1 MIPELTYLFYAIILL
16 ILHIVVQATLSDLS
30 KGLGWALGNQDE
42 AREQNIL
49 AERIQRALRNY
60 LETFPAFAA
69 LALLLVVTESADAT
83 SALGAAIWFWARIAY
98 IPARASGLPLVRS
111 VAWLT
116 SLVGLVLMLLPLFRA
131 LSSGTA
137 G

>member
-1 MIPELTYLFYAIILL
+1 MTPELTYLLYAIILL
-16 ILHIVVQATLSDLS
+16 ILHVVVQATLSDLS
-30 KGLGWALGNQDE
+30 KGLGWALGPQDDT
-42 AREQNIL
+42 RDQNIL

-69 LALLLVVTESADAT
+69 LALLLTVSETANAT
-83 SALGAAIWFWARIAY
+83 SALGAAIWFWARLAY

-116 SLVGLVLMLLPLFRA
+116 SLAGLILMLVPFF
-131 LSSGTA
+131 GT
-137 G
+137 GS